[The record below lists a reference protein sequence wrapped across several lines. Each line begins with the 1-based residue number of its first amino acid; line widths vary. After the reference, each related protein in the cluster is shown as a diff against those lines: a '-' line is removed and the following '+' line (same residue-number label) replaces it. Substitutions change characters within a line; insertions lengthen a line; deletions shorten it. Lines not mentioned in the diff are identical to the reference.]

1 MMEALAP
8 GTAASAT
15 PEIGAPA
22 ELFSID
28 TSRQLLSWMAEQRV
42 SLGFTTYQSG
52 KLFLLGLKPDNRLSV
67 HERTF
72 NRSMGLCGDGRTL
85 WLSSLYQLWR
95 FENVLAPGEL
105 HDGHD
110 RLYVPMVGYTT
121 GDIDI
126 HDIAVGFDGKPIF
139 VATLASC
146 LASTSETSSFKP
158 LWKPPFIS
166 RIALEDRCHLNG
178 LAMRDDTPAY
188 VTAIAATD
196 VAGGWR
202 EHRQD
207 GGIVIEVESG
217 ETVARGLSMPHS
229 PRLHDGVLY
238 VLNSGTGEFG
248 RIDLPSGRFEAI
260 AFCPGYLRGL
270 AITGRFAI
278 VGLSRPRA
286 DNKTFAGLK
295 LGEELQRLN
304 VSARCGLVVID
315 LKSGD
320 CVHHATIAG
329 VVEELYDVIALDGV
343 RRPMAL
349 GFKSDEIRRTIK
361 IG

>member
-1 MMEALAP
+1 MMKALAP
-8 GTAASAT
+8 DAAASAT
-15 PEIGAPA
+15 AQTGAAA

-42 SLGFTTYQSG
+42 ALGFTTYQSG
-52 KLFLLGLKPDNRLSV
+52 KLFLLGLKPDGRLSV

-72 NRSMGLCGDGRTL
+72 NRCMGLWGDGQTL

-95 FENVLAPGEL
+95 FENVLGPGEL

-126 HDIAVGFDGKPIF
+126 HDVAVGSGGRPIF
-139 VATLASC
+139 AATLASC
-146 LASTSETSSFKP
+146 LATTSETSSFKP

-178 LAMRDDTPAY
+178 LALREGRPAY
-188 VTAIAATD
+188 VTAVAATD

-202 EHRQD
+202 EHRRD
-207 GGIVIEVESG
+207 GGIVVDVESG
-217 ETVARGLSMPHS
+217 EIVARGLSMPHS
-229 PRLHDGVLY
+229 PRFHDGVLY
-238 VLNSGTGEFG
+238 VLNSGTGELG
-248 RIDLPSGRFEAI
+248 RIEFSSGRFEAI
-260 AFCPGYLRGL
+260 ALCPGYLRGL
-270 AITGRFAI
+270 AIAGRFAI

-320 CVHHATIAG
+320 CVHHATIEG
-329 VVEELYDVIALDGV
+329 VVEELYDVVALSGV

-349 GFKSDEIRRTIK
+349 GFKSDEIRRIIK
-361 IG
+361 FS

>member
-1 MMEALAP
+1 MMEALVSDA
-8 GTAASAT
+8 AASAT
-15 PEIGAPA
+15 TQAGAPT

-72 NRSMGLCGDGRTL
+72 NRSMGLWGDGQTL

-95 FENVLAPGEL
+95 FENVLEPGEL
-105 HDGHD
+105 QDGYD
-110 RLYVPMVGYTT
+110 RLYVPMVGHTT

-126 HDIAVGFDGKPIF
+126 HDIAVGSADRPIF

-146 LASTSETSSFKP
+146 LATTSETSSFKP

-178 LAMRDDTPAY
+178 LALRDDTPAY

-207 GGIVIEVESG
+207 GGIVIEVESD
-217 ETVARGLSMPHS
+217 EIVAHGLSMPHS

-248 RIDLPSGRFEAI
+248 RIDLSSGRFEAI

-270 AITGRFAI
+270 AIAGRFAI

-304 VSARCGLVVID
+304 VSARCGLVIID